1 MDSKKK
7 PFWLEW
13 TNEDEKGGNIELIFK
28 CGDGRYI
35 LSDSFVLAI

>member
-13 TNEDEKGGNIELIFK
+13 TNSDEKGQNIQLIYK
-28 CGDGRYI
+28 TGDGQYQ
-35 LSDSFVLAI
+35 LD